1 MLLHCLS
8 NDGQE
13 TAVIFME
20 ARQAIPTFLSFIKDT
35 TTKKGCWE
43 NGPEVFGFSFVC
55 RICGGIFSN
64 EIKGWQLG
72 QC

>member
-35 TTKKGCWE
+35 TTKRAVGKMGQKCLAF
-43 NGPEVFGFSFVC
+43 PLFVVFVEVF
-55 RICGGIFSN
+55 FSN
-64 EIKGWQLG
+64 EINKW
-72 QC
+72 